1 MYLNHYNLTFKP
13 FEISPDPRFL
23 WLGEKHNEAL
33 AAMKYGILDNK
44 GFICLTGDVGT
55 GKTTLVNALISS
67 SENNIIFAK
76 FSDPPLDKLDFFNLA
91 ADAFGM
97 NQKFST
103 KGDFISHLRRFLN
116 NAYDHNQEVVLVI
129 EEAQRFDQE
138 QLEEVRLISNI
149 ERPDKKLISIIFVGQ
164 NEFDG
169 ILHKNKPLRQRVSII
184 HKIKPLQEIETKQY
198 ILHRLKIAGSESE
211 IFSPGAF
218 REIYSFTEGNPRLIN
233 IICDLALLTGYAENK
248 KIIEPE
254 TIRECAL
261 NRLLPTQQKEAV
273 AEYVKASSI
282 PTKETKKRFHPDT
295 LEDPPQ
301 ILAKNL
307 PPKATRFKLAYVT
320 SISMVFLLSI
330 FGYIYFYGD
339 NHAPYRNFK
348 TFLGQTFDRYI
359 GSHLETSSKKPD
371 EIATQQSNIAGT
383 EIQAL
388 DFAAQKASF
397 ENQLDQLKSRN
408 EALAADLAELN
419 GAKERI
425 AELKGVAANREQV
438 LSEAAQKITEL
449 TNALDQEKKDQDLLR
464 AELSANADRVT
475 EFQQK
480 LESSQSNAIKFQE
493 EIERYIKEIAALQG
507 QLSDLQTQK
516 TSADTQLDQLK
527 SRNEA
532 LTAELADLK
541 GAKERVAELE
551 QVRSSYEELSADI
564 QELRGMKERVAAL
577 EGELATKD
585 QALSQAEQKVAELT
599 TALDQEKTT
608 GETLDSER
616 SINADLVAEL
626 QRKLDAALSSQ
637 VALGNDVERS
647 SKEIVAL
654 QEQLED
660 VSAQKDEYEN
670 QLEQQ
675 RSSYEELSADIQ
687 ELRDVK
693 ERLAALEGDL
703 ARKDQALSQAEQK
716 VAELT
721 NALDQEK
728 TSRETLISESLTKAD
743 LVVELQ
749 EKLEAALSSRAA
761 LENDVKRSQK
771 EIAALESQLREPKAQ
786 QAPTESSPA
795 IVEVKKES
803 PSQSEASA
811 EQGEPPSPIDVMDW
825 LIKKKR
831 K

>member
-1 MYLNHYNLTFKP
+1 MYLNHYNLTLKP

-169 ILHKNKPLRQRVSII
+169 ILNKNKPLRQRVSII

-198 ILHRLKIAGSESE
+198 ILHRLKIAGSQSE

-301 ILAKNL
+301 ILAKDV
-307 PPKATRFKLAYVT
+307 PPKPSRFKLTYVT
-320 SISMVFLLSI
+320 SISIVFLLS
-330 FGYIYFYGD
+330 FVGYLYFYGD

-348 TFLGQTFDRYI
+348 TSLGQTFGRYI
-359 GSHLETSSKKPD
+359 GSNLETSSQKPD

-383 EIQAL
+383 ETQAL

-397 ENQLDQLKSRN
+397 ENQIDQLKSRN
-408 EALAADLAELN
+408 EALATDLAELN
-419 GAKERI
+419 GAKDRI
-425 AELKGVAANREQV
+425 AELKGVAASREQA
-438 LSEAAQKITEL
+438 LFEAAQKITEL
-449 TNALDQEKKDQDLLR
+449 TNALDQEKKGQDLLR
-464 AELSANADRVT
+464 AELSTNADQVA
-475 EFQQK
+475 EVQQK

-493 EIERYIKEIAALQG
+493 EIERYKKDIAALQG
-507 QLSDLQTQK
+507 QLSDLHTQK

-551 QVRSSYEELSADI
+551 QLRSSYEELSADI
-564 QELRGMKERVAAL
+564 QELRGVEERVAAL
-577 EGELATKD
+577 QAELATKD
-585 QALSQAEQKVAELT
+585 QVLSQAEQKVADLAS
-599 TALDQEKTT
+599 ALDQEKTSR
-608 GETLDSER
+608 ENFDSER
-616 SINADLVAEL
+616 SLNADRVAEL
-626 QRKLDAALSSQ
+626 QEKLDAALSSRT
-637 VALGNDVERS
+637 ALEKDVETS
-647 SKEIVAL
+647 SKEIAVL
-654 QEQLED
+654 QEQLLD
-660 VSAQKDEYEN
+660 VSAQKDAYEN

-675 RSSYEELSADIQ
+675 KSSYEELSADIQ
-687 ELRDVK
+687 QLRTVE
-693 ERLAALEGDL
+693 ERLTALEGKL
-703 ARKDQALSQAEQK
+703 TTKDQALSQSEQK
-716 VAELT
+716 VTELT
-721 NALDQEK
+721 SALDREKKSGELLSSELSQKNNLIIEFQQKLQTSETNQQALEK
-728 TSRETLISESLTKAD
+728 TIIKSI
-743 LVVELQ
+743 
-749 EKLEAALSSRAA
+749 
-761 LENDVKRSQK
+761 K
-771 EIAALESQLREPKAQ
+771 EIAALQSEIEKGKAQ
-786 QAPTESSPA
+786 EAPTESSPK
-795 IVEVKKES
+795 VVDVKKEL
-803 PSQSEASA
+803 PSQSEASTD
-811 EQGEPPSPIDVMDW
+811 QSEPPSPNDVMDW
-825 LIKKKR
+825 LFKKKAQ
-831 K
+831 